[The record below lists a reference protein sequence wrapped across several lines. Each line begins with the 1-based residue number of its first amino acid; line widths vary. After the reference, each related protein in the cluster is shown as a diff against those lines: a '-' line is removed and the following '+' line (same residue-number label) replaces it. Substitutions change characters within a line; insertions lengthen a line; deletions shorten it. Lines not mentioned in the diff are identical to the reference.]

1 MRETRVG
8 APMKEI
14 PFWTVACRPAIAGDI
29 LSVLANLGPT
39 WHAYYDLYYI
49 YIYYAKICEDS
60 DSNCIDGDWRLDCG
74 LFALFDLWARNYHR

>member
-39 WHAYYDLYYI
+39 WHAYYDLYII
-49 YIYYAKICEDS
+49 YILCEDM
-60 DSNCIDGDWRLDCG
+60 
-74 LFALFDLWARNYHR
+74 